1 MVQQRKQC
9 SRRASRCAERLVDE
23 VCTAVVARHGGDFT
37 PAVAAL
43 GRGRRPLE
51 ACAAVVLHLNLA
63 VSPEQLYAET
73 SAELADRWGEAAMMP
88 GAARLLRWLAAKRV
102 PVALCTSTPRD
113 VLELKRAGLGDLY
126 LLFGDA
132 VVAGDDVKAGKP
144 APDAFLAASARLGVP
159 PHECLAIEDALTG
172 VQSARAAGCAVLA
185 VPSLADRAS
194 YCGERTTVLASLLD
208 VDLARFGLPPLR
220 DWVGR
225 ALPLEPMMRLSGP
238 VVRGFGR
245 GSKTLGIPTANLCTD
260 ALGPA
265 IAHAA
270 CSGIYICWASV
281 GDAAADGTPPPVHKG
296 VMSIGLNPFFKDR
309 EKKKTCEPWILH
321 DFGRDFYGEPLR
333 LVVAG
338 YIRPEADFVS
348 LEALIAQINDD
359 ADVARAA
366 LDLEPFASLRF
377 DSFLRP

>member
-1 MVQQRKQC
+1 M
-9 SRRASRCAERLVDE
+9 
-23 VCTAVVARHGGDFT
+23 CTAVVARHGGEFT

-51 ACAAVVLHLNLA
+51 ACAAVVSHLKLA

-88 GAARLLRWLAAKRV
+88 GAGRLMRWLAAKRV
-102 PVALCTSTPRD
+102 PMALATSTPRD
-113 VLELKRAGLGDLY
+113 VLELKRAGLGDLF

-144 APDAFLAASARLGVP
+144 APEAYLSAAARLGVP

-172 VQSARAAGCAVLA
+172 VESARAAGCAVLA
-185 VPSLADRAS
+185 VPSLADRGA
-194 YCGERTTVLASLLD
+194 YRGDRTTVLASLLD

-220 DWVGR
+220 DWVAR
-225 ALPLEPMMRLSGP
+225 ALPLEPMMRLAGP

-281 GDAAADGTPPPVHKG
+281 GEAAADGTPPPVHKG
-296 VMSIGLNPFFKDR
+296 VMSIGHNPFFKDR
-309 EKKKTCEPWILH
+309 EQKKTCEPWILH

-338 YIRPEADFVS
+338 YIRPEADFTS